1 MERVK
6 DIKVNSSLTI
16 RDLLMEFKNIG
27 GFQAQE
33 IYRGYEILKE
43 MFEDK
48 ETIKVLSFP
57 ADIIATGIRGVIK
70 DVIKNRLFDIVITTC
85 GTLDHD
91 IARLEKDYY
100 IGYFDTD
107 DFYLREKGIMRLG
120 NIFIPIE
127 NYGPTI
133 ETFLKD
139 RLKEIYEKM
148 KKEGKNSIST
158 YEFIWKIGE
167 TLENHPRKEES
178 IIYWS
183 YKNKIPMIIPGITDG
198 AVGTQILF
206 FMYENQD
213 FNVSVWEDEKLLV
226 KRFFGDKKVGALIL
240 GGGISKHHTIWW
252 AQFSGGLEYAVY
264 ISSSVEQDGSL
275 SGAKTKEAITWGK
288 IKKTAKHVNIW
299 GDITIIFPIII
310 SPFL

>member
-1 MERVK
+1 MEKVS
-6 DIKVNSSLTI
+6 DIKVNSEMRI
-16 RDLLMEFKNIG
+16 KDLLDGLKNIG

-48 ETIKVLSFP
+48 NAIKILSFP
-57 ADIIATGIRGVIK
+57 ADIIATGIRGIIK
-70 DVIKNRLFDIVITTC
+70 DMMKKKLFDIVITTC

-91 IARLEKDYY
+91 IARLERDYY
-100 IGYFDTD
+100 IGYFETD
-107 DFYLREKGIMRLG
+107 DIYLREIGIMRLG
-120 NIFIPIE
+120 NIFIPID

-133 ETFLKD
+133 ENFLKD
-139 RLKEIYEKM
+139 RLKKIHENM

-158 YEFIWKIGE
+158 FEFIWKLGE
-167 TLENHPRKEES
+167 TLEDHPKKEES

-206 FMYENQD
+206 YMYENPD
-213 FNVSVWEDEKLLV
+213 FNVSVWEDERFLA
-226 KRFFGDKKVGALIL
+226 RIFFGDKKVGALIL

-264 ISSSVEQDGSL
+264 ISSAIEQDGSL
-275 SGAKTKEAITWGK
+275 SGAKTREAITWGK

-299 GDITIIFPIII
+299 GDITVILPLIIA
-310 SPFL
+310 PFL

>member
-1 MERVK
+1 MEEVK
-6 DIKVNSSLTI
+6 DIRVHSEMKI
-16 RDLLMEFKNIG
+16 KELLEELKNIG

-33 IYRGYEILKE
+33 LYRGYEILKE
-43 MFEDK
+43 MFERKDV
-48 ETIKVLSFP
+48 IKVLSFP
-57 ADIIATGIRGVIK
+57 ADIIATGIRGIIK
-70 DVIKNRLFDIVITTC
+70 DIIKNKLFDIVITTC

-100 IGYFDTD
+100 IGYFDAD
-107 DFYLREKGIMRLG
+107 DIYLREKGIMRLG

-133 ETFLKD
+133 ENFLRE
-139 RLKEIYEKM
+139 RLKKIHEDM

-158 YEFIWKIGE
+158 YELVWKIGE
-167 TLENHPRKEES
+167 TLENHPKKEES

-183 YKNKIPMIIPGITDG
+183 YKNKIPIIIPGITDG

-206 FMYENQD
+206 YMYENPD
-213 FNVSVWEDEKLLV
+213 FNVSVWEDEKFLV
-226 KRFFGDKKVGALIL
+226 RTFFGEKKIGALIL

-264 ISSSVEQDGSL
+264 ISSAIEQDGSL

-299 GDITIIFPIII
+299 GDITIILPLIIA
-310 SPFL
+310 PFL

>member
-1 MERVK
+1 MEKVR
-6 DIKVNSSLTI
+6 DIKINSEMKI
-16 RDLLMEFKNIG
+16 KDLLEEFANIG

-33 IYRGYEILKE
+33 IYRGYKILEE
-43 MFEDK
+43 MFKNKDV
-48 ETIKVLSFP
+48 IKVLSFP
-57 ADIIATGIRGVIK
+57 ADIVATGIRGIIK
-70 DVIKNRLFDIVITTC
+70 DMIKNKLFDIVITTC

-107 DFYLREKGIMRLG
+107 DIYLREEGIMRLG

-133 ETFLKD
+133 ENFLKD
-139 RLKEIYEKM
+139 RLKKIHEDIKR
-148 KKEGKNSIST
+148 EGKNSIST

-167 TLENHPRKEES
+167 TLENHPRREES

-183 YKNKIPMIIPGITDG
+183 YKNRIPIIIPGITDG
-198 AVGTQILF
+198 AVGTQVLF
-206 FMYENQD
+206 YMYEHPD
-213 FNVSVWEDEKLLV
+213 FNVSVWEDEKFLA
-226 KRFFGDKKVGALIL
+226 RTFFGEKKVGALIL

-252 AQFSGGLEYAVY
+252 AQFSDGLEYAVY
-264 ISSSVEQDGSL
+264 ISSAIEQDGSL

-299 GDITIIFPIII
+299 GDITIILPIIMA
-310 SPFL
+310 PFL